1 MSKGLF
7 KASTLASNYSQ
18 TNSPIGLA
26 VASIIIFL
34 WFASLI
40 GLLTIELAQIP
51 LVLIILGVLL
61 RSFLHTGLFITTH
74 EAIHGI

>member
-1 MSKGLF
+1 MFNPSIS
-7 KASTLASNYSQ
+7 APNYSQ
-18 TNSPIGLA
+18 TNSPIGLT
-26 VASIIIFL
+26 VATIIIFL

-40 GLLTIELAQIP
+40 GLLTVELAQIP

>member
-1 MSKGLF
+1 MFMALT
-7 KASTLASNYSQ
+7 STLNNSQ

-26 VASIIIFL
+26 IATIIIFL

-40 GLLTIELAQIP
+40 GFLTIELAQIP

-61 RSFLHTGLFITTH
+61 GVGKCGRKLVVFHKTNN
-74 EAIHGI
+74 ED